1 MTSRC
6 ARSFAA
12 TFVVLV
18 LVLAGGCASQPSPQD
33 QAAKDVQA
41 ASDAARDKAREQLAK
56 GEMVDVAAETE
67 ALRQTVSAAAA
78 NSTGDDA
85 AILRASSKV
94 LAAIQESAGRHQTT
108 LMAFLEAGGID
119 PAALPSADAVTT
131 SRTKLD
137 AFCASNEDMRRFLVE
152 VPDEFGRLARAE
164 GASEVAAAA
173 ASRGFLSTFPQASL
187 LRLRKLDADFCGH
200 ARNQLGILAE
210 HGGSWQVE
218 ADAGLRFGESVP
230 ETVIAS
236 YNESVEAIQRIGA
249 EQEDLQEKLMA
260 Q

>member
-1 MTSRC
+1 MT
-6 ARSFAA
+6 ARSARVVPATLLILAFA
-12 TFVVLV
+12 L
-18 LVLAGGCASQPSPQD
+18 GCGCVAPQSPQD

-56 GEMVDVAAETE
+56 GEMVDVAAETD

-78 NSTGDDA
+78 NATGDDA

-94 LAAIQESAGRHQTT
+94 LAQIQDAAGKHQAA

-119 PAALPSADAVTT
+119 PAALKSADAVTT
-131 SRTKLD
+131 SRTRLD
-137 AFCASNEDMRRFLVE
+137 AFCSSNEDMRRFLVA
-152 VPDEFGRLARAE
+152 VPDEFGRLARSE
-164 GASEVAAAA
+164 GASEVAAGA

-210 HGGSWQVE
+210 HSGSWQVDAE
-218 ADAGLRFGESVP
+218 AGLRFGESVP
-230 ETVIAS
+230 ETVVAS
-236 YNESVEAIQRIGA
+236 YDESGDAILRIGA
-249 EQEDLQEKLMA
+249 EQEELQRKLME